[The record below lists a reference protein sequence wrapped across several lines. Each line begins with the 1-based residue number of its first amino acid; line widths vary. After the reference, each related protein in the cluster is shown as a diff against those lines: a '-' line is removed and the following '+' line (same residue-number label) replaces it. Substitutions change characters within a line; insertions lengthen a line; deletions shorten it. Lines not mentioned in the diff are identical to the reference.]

1 MGGRRAHSAQMVDR
15 TEPDLDEAA
24 AAIIRR
30 RRPDLAGKSL
40 QEIKAVLRG
49 QKPQG
54 RRPRG
59 RNKKRVAVP
68 NPL

>member
-1 MGGRRAHSAQMVDR
+1 MGGRRAHTAQMAAR
-15 TEPDLDEAA
+15 QSANLDETA

-40 QEIKAVLRG
+40 QEIKALLKG